1 MNQRL
6 KAAIA
11 RFDEM
16 NRQDPRETS
25 VDQGSLPTQLLE
37 AERLEAW
44 VLKRDPEPSEA
55 LLLAARC
62 QHLQRFKF
70 PRSDYPEGRTGY
82 LKWRK
87 ELMKKHA
94 DLAGEVLSACG
105 FDNQV
110 IQEVRSINL
119 KQDLKHN
126 PDVQKMEDAL
136 CLSFLEHEYS
146 DFAQKY
152 DDEKVIAIVQK
163 TWTKMSVD
171 GQRLALTIPLFGRAQ
186 ALVARALQG

>member
-1 MNQRL
+1 MTQRRT
-6 KAAIA
+6 AAID
-11 RFDEM
+11 RFNEM
-16 NRQDPRETS
+16 NRQDPRETA
-25 VDQGSLPTQLLE
+25 VDESSRPTQLRE

-44 VLKRDPEPSEA
+44 VVKRDPNPSEA

-87 ELMKKHA
+87 DLMKKHA
-94 DLAGEVLSACG
+94 DLAGQVLSECG
-105 FDNQV
+105 FDDHV
-110 IQEVRSINL
+110 IAEVRKINL
-119 KQDLKHN
+119 KQDLKN
-126 PDVQKMEDAL
+126 NLDVQKMEDAL

-152 DDEKVIAIVQK
+152 DDEKVVAIVQK
-163 TWTKMSVD
+163 TWMKMSVD
-171 GQRLALTIPLFGRAQ
+171 GQKLALTIPLFGRAQ
-186 ALVARALQG
+186 DLVARALQG

>member
-1 MNQRL
+1 MTQRL

-11 RFDEM
+11 RFNEM
-16 NRQDPRETS
+16 NRQDPRKS
-25 VDQGSLPTQLLE
+25 KVDQGSLPTQLLE
-37 AERLEAW
+37 VERLEAW
-44 VLKRDPEPSEA
+44 VLKREPEPSEA
-55 LLLAARC
+55 LRLAARC

-82 LKWRK
+82 LTWRK
-87 ELMKKHA
+87 DLMKKHA
-94 DLAGEVLSACG
+94 DLASTVLSECG
-105 FDNQV
+105 FDEHV
-110 IQEVRSINL
+110 IAEVRKINL

-152 DDEKVIAIVQK
+152 DDEKVLAIVQK
-163 TWTKMSVD
+163 TWKKMSVD
-171 GQRLALTIPLFGRAQ
+171 GHKLALTISLSGRAQ
-186 ALVARALQG
+186 DLVAQALKG

>member
-1 MNQRL
+1 ETLNPLSLKETLMTQRIQT
-6 KAAIA
+6 AIT
-11 RFDEM
+11 RFNDM
-16 NRQDPRETS
+16 NRQDPRET
-25 VDQGSLPTQLLE
+25 QAKEGSGPTQLQE

-44 VLKRDPEPSEA
+44 ILKRDPDPSEA

-87 ELMKKHA
+87 DLMKKHA
-94 DLAGEVLSACG
+94 DLASGVLSECG
-105 FDNQV
+105 FDEQV
-110 IQEVRSINL
+110 ILQVRKINL
-119 KQDLKHN
+119 KQELKSDA
-126 PDVQKMEDAL
+126 DVQKMEDAL

-146 DFAQKY
+146 AFAQKY

-163 TWTKMSVD
+163 TWTKMSVE
-171 GQRLALTIPLFGRAQ
+171 GQKLALTI
-186 ALVARALQG
+186 

>member
-1 MNQRL
+1 MTQRIQT
-6 KAAIA
+6 AIA
-11 RFDEM
+11 RFNDM
-16 NRQDPRETS
+16 NRQDPRET
-25 VDQGSLPTQLLE
+25 QAKEGSGPTQLQE

-44 VLKRDPEPSEA
+44 ILKRDPDPSEA

-87 ELMKKHA
+87 DLMKKHA
-94 DLAGEVLSACG
+94 DLASGVLSECG
-105 FDNQV
+105 FDEQV
-110 IQEVRSINL
+110 ILQVRKINL
-119 KQDLKHN
+119 KQELKSDA
-126 PDVQKMEDAL
+126 DVQKMEDAL

-146 DFAQKY
+146 AFAQKY

-163 TWTKMSVD
+163 TWTKMSVE
-171 GQRLALTIPLFGRAQ
+171 GQKLALTIPLDGRAKDLVAQ
-186 ALVARALQG
+186 ALKS